1 MTLEREFVFLVTAH
15 LFLKFNNLIL
25 PHPRQK
31 DFYPKNNKASCPAQ
45 STARSS
51 VKTKKKTTT
60 ANPNLSGDI
69 IL

>member
-31 DFYPKNNKASCPAQ
+31 DFYPNNNKASCPAQ
-45 STARSS
+45 STAHSS
-51 VKTKKKTTT
+51 VKKPQNNQPEPFWGHYSVK
-60 ANPNLSGDI
+60 
-69 IL
+69 